1 MRQGVAS
8 PYGSNQQKSSNG
20 TGLQAARALPHH
32 RWSATAHPFEVT
44 HMPIKRFLLLLALVP
59 ALAGCEDPSGGGG
72 TATEDEL
79 VFIQA
84 APNAPPLESYDTT
97 FWAVKGRDTELRIDY
112 KVAGQATGPEC
123 LRFRVRDDALLRRPD
138 GSPIREG
145 DSVQIRI
152 RVVNTGAFNFEFS
165 PAGLKFDPEE
175 PAELRVNYAFADPD
189 FDDDGD
195 VDDEDEDFEFGWW
208 RQEAPGLRWERIGS
222 VRVHDAEEVRAD
234 VTGFTRYALAGGH

>member
-1 MRQGVAS
+1 MRRGHCPITA
-8 PYGSNQQKSSNG
+8 G
-20 TGLQAARALPHH
+20 ARLH
-32 RWSATAHPFEVT
+32 TPFEVT
-44 HMPIKRFLLLLALVP
+44 AMPIKRFLLLLALVS
-59 ALAGCEDPSGGGG
+59 ALAGCEDPSGGG
-72 TATEDEL
+72 TMVDEDEL

-84 APNAPPLESYDTT
+84 APGAPPPQTTDTT
-97 FWAVKGRDTELRIDY
+97 FWAVKGRDTELRLRY
-112 KVAGQATGPEC
+112 QTGQEF

-138 GSPIREG
+138 GSAIRAG

-152 RVVNTGAFNFEFS
+152 RVVNSGAFNFEFS
-165 PAGLKFDPEE
+165 PAGLKFDPKE

-195 VDDEDEDFEFGWW
+195 VDEDDEDFEFGWW